1 MAAPERPADV
11 IPRYARSAD
20 GTLHATVFY
29 CKLL

>member
-1 MAAPERPADV
+1 MAVPERAAGV

-20 GTLHATVFY
+20 DTLYPTVFY